1 MLLEVAMPAEDYD
14 GDATKRVRTPERKL
28 LSVLF
33 ADVKGST
40 ELVFGL
46 DPEDALERLRPV
58 VKILHDAV
66 HQFDGVVS
74 NTQGDGIMALFGAP
88 SAADDHAIL
97 ACLAALRIQEGLAT
111 LAGPKVRIGVHSGEV
126 VLQHVSHDLTSI
138 YNAAGPVVHVAQKIQ
153 ADAKAGEILVSTAS
167 LALTGGI
174 FESEPVPM
182 LRISG
187 VTGGVGMSRLVGLG
201 STSRWRARAA
211 AGLSP
216 FVGRSAELQI
226 LEDAASSVGKSG
238 AVSIAIQGEAG
249 AGKSRI
255 AHEFLDR
262 LRDKGWNAFELAGE
276 LAWRRTAW
284 RAAGRLLQVVWKDRD
299 ADQIAAELAATES
312 LEDNNIAA
320 LRSLLGLAVSTEM
333 WRDTEP
339 ERRNRLMT
347 DTLALGLKQKIR
359 SMNGPTALL
368 VDDEQWIDPE
378 SLEALNLLVE
388 RKSVAPILVV
398 VARRTPDRSP
408 RRPARTLTLAA
419 LKYDEAKSLLD
430 RLVGADQNLE
440 ELKRRVIGRTGG
452 MPLFLEE
459 AVKHLMETGLLF
471 RAPDGATLQLPDA
484 EIGIPA
490 TIQGLLSARIDRL
503 SDAARDAIQIASVFG
518 DPVALADVGIVANET
533 EDSIKASF
541 SELTDSALMAAAA
554 PRQNDYL
561 FAHDL
566 IREVAYS
573 SMVRDRRRTLHRL
586 ILDHLAAAEKGAPER
601 LLETLHRHAV
611 GAEEWARA
619 LEYARLA
626 ASRAIERS
634 AYRTSLTFFE
644 AALAAL
650 DHIEPSRPALELGID
665 LRLDARIALGATADL
680 NRLVA
685 YAKEAEAKALQ
696 IGDARRA
703 LTAKMH
709 KANALIYVGAA
720 EESLSAAEEALA
732 AATAARSRQ
741 IEIVASYVLAGSN
754 YSAGRFRRT
763 SELTVS
769 ARGGLAESEKLG
781 RIGTTG
787 TTLVLL
793 DVMETAA
800 CAWLGEFQYGDAR
813 LAEAVQLAAQTGRPY
828 DSAACAFG
836 ATVALIQRGR
846 LEDAIAA
853 GEPALKLIREFDL
866 RFFFPLVINQL
877 GFALAATGRA
887 EEGLAL
893 LRESHNAARELEHI
907 AARASAEAGLGHA
920 LMRLDRDTE
929 AEEALR
935 SSLQLSRQQGF
946 NGVRIVAAQHLAELV
961 GRSRHREEEGD
972 DLLVEAIEVASACEA
987 RPSAARCK
995 LALARL
1001 RRNRGDHDG
1010 ARLLAEDAA
1019 KAFDDMGIEHDLA
1032 EARSVS

>member
-1 MLLEVAMPAEDYD
+1 MPAEEDW

-46 DPEDALERLRPV
+46 DPEDALQRLEPV

-111 LAGPKVRIGVHSGEV
+111 LGGPKVRIGVHSGEV
-126 VLQHVSHDLTSI
+126 VLHHVSHDLTSI
-138 YNAAGPVVHVAQKIQ
+138 YNAAGPVVNVAQKIQ

-174 FESEPVPM
+174 FDSEPVPM

-187 VTGGVGMSRLVGLG
+187 VTLGVGMSKLVGLG
-201 STSRWRARAA
+201 SMSRWRARAA

-216 FVGRSAELQI
+216 FVNRSAELQI
-226 LEDAASSVGKSG
+226 LEDAAGSTGGSG
-238 AVSIAIQGEAG
+238 VVLTIVQGEAG
-249 AGKSRI
+249 AGKSRLS
-255 AHEFLDR
+255 HEFLDR
-262 LRDKGWNAFELAGE
+262 LRHKGWDAFELAGE

-284 RAAGRLLQVVWKDRD
+284 RAAGRLLQIVWKDHD
-299 ADQIAAELAATES
+299 PDQIAAQLAATGS
-312 LEDNNIAA
+312 LEDKSIAA
-320 LRSLLGLAVSTEM
+320 LRSLLGLAVSTEI
-333 WRDTEP
+333 WSNVEP
-339 ERRNRLMT
+339 ERRNPLMAHAF
-347 DTLALGLKQKIR
+347 ALGLMEKIR
-359 SMNGPTALL
+359 SMNRPTALL

-378 SLEALNLLVE
+378 SLEALDLLVE
-388 RKSVAPILVV
+388 KKSIPPILIV
-398 VARRTPDRSP
+398 VARRALGRSW

-419 LKYDEAKSLLD
+419 LQYDEAKSLLD
-430 RLVGADQNLE
+430 TLVGPDHGLE

-452 MPLFLEE
+452 MPLFVEE
-459 AVKHLMETGLLF
+459 AVKHLMETGVLF
-471 RAPDGATLQLPDA
+471 KAPDGVTLQLPDA

-490 TIQGLLSARIDRL
+490 TVQGLLSARIDRL
-503 SDAARDAIQIASVFG
+503 SDAARDAIQIASVLG
-518 DPVALADVGIVANET
+518 EPVALADVGIVANGT
-533 EDSIKASF
+533 EDSIKATF
-541 SELTDSALMAAAA
+541 LELTNSALMAAAA
-554 PRQNDYL
+554 PKQSVYL

-573 SMVRDRRRTLHRL
+573 GMVRDRRRALHHL
-586 ILDHLAAAEKGAPER
+586 ILDRLASGEQAATER
-601 LLETLHRHAV
+601 PLEALHRHAV

-626 ASRAIERS
+626 AAQAIERS
-634 AYRTSLTFFE
+634 AYRTSLSFIE

-650 DHIEPSRPALELGID
+650 DHIEPSRSALEIGID

-680 NRLVA
+680 TRLVA

-703 LTAKMH
+703 LTAKIH
-709 KANALIYVGAA
+709 KANALIYIGAA
-720 EESLSAAEEALA
+720 EESLAAAEDALVA
-732 AATAARSRQ
+732 ARAARSRQ
-741 IEIVASYVLAGSN
+741 IEIVASYILAGSN
-754 YSAGRFRRT
+754 YTAGRFRRAA
-763 SELTVS
+763 ELVVS
-769 ARGGLAESEKLG
+769 ARGGLPEAEKLG
-781 RIGTTG
+781 RMGTTG

-800 CAWLGEFQYGDAR
+800 CAWLGEFQNGDSR
-813 LAEAVQLAAQTGRPY
+813 LAEAVQLATQTGRPY
-828 DSAACAFG
+828 DNVACAF
-836 ATVALIQRGR
+836 ATMVALLQRGR
-846 LEDAIAA
+846 LEDAVVA
-853 GEPALKLIREFDL
+853 GESGLKLIREFDL
-866 RFFFPLVINQL
+866 RFFFPIVVNQL

-893 LRESHNAARELEHI
+893 LRDSHSAARELEQV
-907 AARASAEAGLGHA
+907 AARASAEAGLGYA
-920 LMRLDRDTE
+920 LMRLGRDTE
-929 AEEALR
+929 AEETLR
-935 SSLQLSRQQGF
+935 SSLRLSTQQGF
-946 NGVRIVAAQHLAELV
+946 NIVRIVAAQHLAELV
-961 GRSRHREEEGD
+961 GRSRHRGEEAE
-972 DLLVEAIEVASACEA
+972 DLLAEAIEVASACEA
-987 RPSAARCK
+987 RPSIARAK

-1001 RRNRGDHDG
+1001 RRDRGDYDG
-1010 ARLLAEDAA
+1010 VRLLAEDAA
-1019 KAFDDMGIEHDLA
+1019 KAFEDMAIEPDLA
-1032 EARSVS
+1032 EARSMS